1 MKKYTSQALISRYV
15 TNADEFVK
23 AMEETIT
30 KFQNRGELVE
40 FRIESTPINN
50 NILYTAFV
58 FGYVEE

>member
-1 MKKYTSQALISRYV
+1 MKKYTSQALISRYA

-50 NILYTAFV
+50 NVLYTAFV

>member
-15 TNADEFVK
+15 TNADEFVDEMK
-23 AMEETIT
+23 KIIIEY
-30 KFQNRGELVE
+30 QNRGELVE

-50 NILYTAFV
+50 NILYTAFI

>member
-15 TNADEFVK
+15 TNADEFVDE
-23 AMEETIT
+23 MT
-30 KFQNRGELVE
+30 KVIIEYQNRGELVE

-50 NILYTAFV
+50 NILYTAFI